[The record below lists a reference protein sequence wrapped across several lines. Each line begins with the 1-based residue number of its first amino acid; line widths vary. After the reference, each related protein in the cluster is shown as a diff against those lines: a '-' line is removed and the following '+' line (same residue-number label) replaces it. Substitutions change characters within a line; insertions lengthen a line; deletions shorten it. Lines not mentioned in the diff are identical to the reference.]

1 MNIFIFNK
9 LFYLSSFTFF
19 KYLAFTISYP
29 ITYIIPIVLVVWAV
43 FITHKKMIAFSILF
57 LSGIIS
63 WLFAHTLKS
72 IFMIDRPFMS
82 QSIIPVVREVG
93 YSFPSEHV
101 AVFTGLTLA
110 LYFLNKKAG
119 IVLGIF
125 TLFIGVSRVVLG
137 VHYPIDIL
145 GGVVSGSIIGLLLV
159 YIFRKI

>member
-1 MNIFIFNK
+1 MNILILNK

-29 ITYIIPIVLVVWAV
+29 ITYILPVVLLIWAV

-57 LSGIIS
+57 LSGVIS

-72 IFMIDRPFMS
+72 IFMIDRPFVTEGIM
-82 QSIIPVVREVG
+82 PVVKEIG

-101 AVFTGLTLA
+101 AVFTGLSIA

-137 VHYPIDIL
+137 VHYPIDII
-145 GGVVSGSIIGLLLV
+145 GGVGAGAIVGLLLV
-159 YIFRKI
+159 HIYKKI